1 VIGRAGRPLRG
12 AAASGGLAAVTSAG
26 VAGLLLMS
34 PGGVLCRTWAA
45 AAPRAVVADSTADT
59 AAPALPSVDIST
71 LPEGIRTEIEQARA
85 RVQAS
90 PVDAAAL
97 GDLGML
103 YLVYDFPGAAADC
116 FKAAAAREP
125 AGHRWAYYLGMA
137 QHGAGD
143 AAAAVAAFQ
152 RALDLRPDDP
162 PTLVRLGGLLRE
174 TDSAKAAVLFERA
187 LRLQPGN
194 ARALA
199 GLGHTARAAGN
210 DEEAL
215 ARFRAAV
222 QVVPDYAEA
231 HYATAMILLARGRRE
246 EARPHLQAHVAGG
259 EPPLADDPL
268 ALELARK
275 GRNAAA
281 LRREAAFMARRGDV
295 EGAIALLKSAIPYDV
310 SGITTRQHLGLLLA
324 QHRRFAEAIDEL
336 SRVVSADP
344 GNVEAR
350 SMLGLAMAEQGRLE
364 EAEAQYREAL
374 RRHPDHAPTLIYLA
388 QLLARTGRLQEAP
401 DLARRGVEA
410 QPANATYRLTLA
422 ELLARSGRMDEAID
436 QLHRVVQA
444 APAHAGARQMLG
456 ALLAR
461 AGDLPGASRQWS
473 AAIEADPRLPEPHAG
488 LAGAALSRGDAAAA
502 VRWAEKAC
510 ELSGYRVRRYLDTLA
525 AAYEAAGRTQDA
537 ARARDMSAALPS
549 DSPR

>member
-1 VIGRAGRPLRG
+1 MKLPQAWRLRRQARALLG
-12 AAASGGLAAVTSAG
+12 AAAVAALLAAAG
-26 VAGLLLMS
+26 
-34 PGGVLCRTWAA
+34 P
-45 AAPRAVVADSTADT
+45 VADEG
-59 AAPALPSVDIST
+59 APAPPAVDIGT
-71 LPEGIRTEIEQARA
+71 LPEGIRGEIEQARA

-90 PVDAAAL
+90 PRDAAAI
-97 GDLGML
+97 GELGML
-103 YLVYDFPGAAADC
+103 YLVYDFPGAAAAC
-116 FKAAAAREP
+116 FTTAAGLDPAA
-125 AGHRWAYYLGMA
+125 HRWAYYLGMA
-137 QHGAGD
+137 HHGAGD
-143 AAAAVAAFQ
+143 APSAAAAFR
-152 RALDLRPDDP
+152 RALELRPDDP

-174 TDSAKAAVLFERA
+174 TEPAQAASLLERA

-199 GLGHTARAAGN
+199 GLGHIARAAGN
-210 DEEAL
+210 DDEAL
-215 ARFRAAV
+215 SRFRAAV
-222 QVVPDYAEA
+222 EAVPDYAEA
-231 HYATAMILLARGRRE
+231 HYAAAMILTARGKRE

-281 LRREAAFMARRGDV
+281 LRREAAHMARRGEA

-324 QHRRFAEAIDEL
+324 QQRRFAEAIGEL
-336 SRVVSADP
+336 SQVVSADP

-350 SMLGLAMAEQGRLE
+350 SMLGLALSEQGRLE

-388 QLLARTGRLQEAP
+388 QLLARTGRLAEAP
-401 DLARRGVEA
+401 GLARRGVEA
-410 QPANATYRLTLA
+410 QPAQAAYRLTLA
-422 ELLARSGRMDEAID
+422 ELLARSGRPDEAIEE
-436 QLHRVVQA
+436 LKRVVQS
-444 APAHAGARQMLG
+444 APAHAGARQTLG

-461 AGDLPGASRQWS
+461 TGDLRGAAQQWS

-488 LAGAALSRGDAAAA
+488 LAGDALARGDAGAA

-510 ELSGYRVRRYLDTLA
+510 ELSGWRVRRYLDTLA
-525 AAYEAAGRTQDA
+525 AAYEAAGRAQDA
-537 ARARDMSAALPS
+537 ARTREKSAALPP
-549 DSPR
+549 DAPR